1 MEAIRTCF
9 VRNKNLGR
17 YDIRYNNIQ
26 DDGVGKITQYLEEAP
41 HVFEVEIS
49 ERVSKETM
57 EAFRERI
64 AMNKPKKGK
73 KKGKKKK
80 KK

>member
-1 MEAIRTCF
+1 MEAMRECF

-26 DDGVGKITQYLEEAP
+26 DNGMAKIIAYLAEAN
-41 HVFEVEIS
+41 HVFEIEIS

-57 EAFRERI
+57 QAFKERI
-64 AMNKPKKGK
+64 ALNKPRKK

-80 KK
+80 KKK